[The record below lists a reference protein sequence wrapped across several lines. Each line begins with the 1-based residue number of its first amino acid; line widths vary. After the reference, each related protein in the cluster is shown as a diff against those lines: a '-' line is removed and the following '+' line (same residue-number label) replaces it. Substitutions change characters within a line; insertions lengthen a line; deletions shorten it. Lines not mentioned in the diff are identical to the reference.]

1 MCTNMNIMKPFKIL
15 LMVLSVV
22 FMLTACN
29 RDNENNTA
37 QSPMAGHNGQVMT
50 SPELAAE
57 EQTSCWQTEII
68 NVLYD
73 ELGKVSL
80 STYRKMTNGALPLMM
95 VAFAIWMA
103 FRLLKQL
110 SSLQEENLGQVW
122 TEIAKM
128 FFLCLVCGYIASEVD
143 LLVMILGEFIFP
155 IYNAFLEFA
164 SEILNSAKTSA
175 NSANLTLFGGE
186 NVSIS
191 SSFTCSPGKMEAI
204 TADSTGFPDSP
215 KSMMDCMVCS
225 LNDSLKF
232 GMVTAYKTLTAAS
245 IMGYLVGFFLLICF
259 LFVRV
264 AFAFYLIDTIFRF
277 AIMVVMLP
285 LMIMGYPFK
294 QTRKLLSSGINN
306 MVNSA
311 AFMMFFAIIIS
322 MCMIAIADILNQIQ
336 GALQNEKAFMDFS
349 VAFICMM
356 MVGFVV
362 ISSIQIAG
370 KLCDGIV
377 GGSSNA
383 AFQKSAKALIVG
395 AFKWVTSGG
404 IRIFASLLPEKAK
417 NWVIEKSEKYLNLKN
432 KAGGAIDK
440 ATGK

>member
-1 MCTNMNIMKPFKIL
+1 
-15 LMVLSVV
+15 
-22 FMLTACN
+22 
-29 RDNENNTA
+29 
-37 QSPMAGHNGQVMT
+37 
-50 SPELAAE
+50 
-57 EQTSCWQTEII
+57 
-68 NVLYD
+68 
-73 ELGKVSL
+73 
-80 STYRKMTNGALPLMM
+80 
-95 VAFAIWMA
+95 
-103 FRLLKQL
+103 
-110 SSLQEENLGQVW
+110 
-122 TEIAKM
+122 
-128 FFLCLVCGYIASEVD
+128 
-143 LLVMILGEFIFP
+143 
-155 IYNAFLEFA
+155 
-164 SEILNSAKTSA
+164 
-175 NSANLTLFGGE
+175 
-186 NVSIS
+186 
-191 SSFTCSPGKMEAI
+191 
-204 TADSTGFPDSP
+204 
-215 KSMMDCMVCS
+215 
-225 LNDSLKF
+225 
-232 GMVTAYKTLTAAS
+232 
-245 IMGYLVGFFLLICF
+245 
-259 LFVRV
+259 
-264 AFAFYLIDTIFRF
+264 
-277 AIMVVMLP
+277 MLP

-322 MCMIAIADILNQIQ
+322 MCMIAITDILNQIQ

-417 NWVIEKSEKYLNLKN
+417 NWVVEKSEKYLNLKN